1 MYVLSARPIP
11 HAKKMSEKLIIL
23 IISIIIVKTSNLSI
37 KPFYP
42 CRQKDHPDVFE
53 VTGEALSP

>member
-1 MYVLSARPIP
+1 MCYAARPIP
-11 HAKKMSEKLIIL
+11 HAKKFLEKLIIL

-42 CRQKDHPDVFE
+42 
-53 VTGEALSP
+53 

>member
-1 MYVLSARPIP
+1 MKISVKIYVLSARPIP
-11 HAKKMSEKLIIL
+11 QAKKMSEKLIIL

-42 CRQKDHPDVFE
+42 
-53 VTGEALSP
+53 